1 MKAEETGGPLAR
13 RKTDLILKQAT
24 QDRIDSH
31 QEVTTED
38 VRMLV
43 RFFLGEEQYAIDAEH
58 IKTVV
63 SQTEWRIYPI
73 PCVPNYLLG
82 VINLRSDI
90 ISVLDLKEY
99 FGLPTTEIDDEAR
112 IIVVHFPP
120 ETRQLVVGFL
130 VDKVVDIQPISL
142 SEIQPPLTT
151 IEKVT
156 AEYIDG
162 ETHFEDENTGTET
175 LIGIISVESVLVA
188 EMNARLSEKK

>member
-1 MKAEETGGPLAR
+1 M
-13 RKTDLILKQAT
+13 
-24 QDRIDSH
+24 
-31 QEVTTED
+31 
-38 VRMLV
+38 
-43 RFFLGEEQYAIDAEH
+43 FFLGEEQYAIDAVY
-58 IKTVV
+58 IKSVNEEK
-63 SQTEWRIYPI
+63 QWMRIYPI
-73 PCVPNYLLG
+73 PCVPRYLLG
-82 VINLRSDI
+82 VINLRSSI
-90 ISVLDLKEY
+90 ISVLDLCDY
-99 FGLPTTEIDDEAR
+99 FGLPTSEIDEFTR
-112 IIVVHFPP
+112 IMVVDPALGKN
-120 ETRQLVVGFL
+120 EEGQLKVGFL

>member
-38 VRMLV
+38 ARTLV

-63 SQTEWRIYPI
+63 SQAEWRIYPI

-112 IIVVHFPP
+112 IIVVDFPH
-120 ETRQLVVGFL
+120 EEGQLVVGFL
-130 VDKVVDIQPISL
+130 VDKVVDIKNISL
-142 SEIQPPLTT
+142 SKIQPPLTT